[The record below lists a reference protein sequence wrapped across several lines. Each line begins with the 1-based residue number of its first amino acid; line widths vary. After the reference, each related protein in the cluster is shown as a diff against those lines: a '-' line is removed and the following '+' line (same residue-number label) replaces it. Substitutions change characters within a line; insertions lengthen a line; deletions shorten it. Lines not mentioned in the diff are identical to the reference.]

1 MMEQYQML
9 IRYNQMIS
17 MWLQS
22 QGASASLALLSTDVM
37 KRSLEAAAFQQ
48 QQMLNT
54 LQHNPAANSPSDS
67 SNLSEPKTE

>member
-1 MMEQYQML
+1 MMEQYQTL

-37 KRSLEAAAFQQ
+37 KRSLEAASHQ
-48 QQMLNT
+48 QQMMNSLRLNG
-54 LQHNPAANSPSDS
+54 AAKSPSYTNNASD
-67 SNLSEPKTE
+67 PHTR

>member
-1 MMEQYQML
+1 ML

-17 MWLQS
+17 LWLQS

-54 LQHNPAANSPSDS
+54 LQHNLAANSPSDS